1 MQKMVMIEAPFI
13 EELSGMALVKILDM
27 KEQAMNMIKLK
38 FLRNK
43 AVLKITNKTHETV
56 TFGWTQMIGVVDLRS
71 LGFYKIKQGVLQE
84 HLDKHYHF
92 ESADDICNQYN
103 RFVNLIRKEEENSK
117 GKYPW
122 LEYTDK
128 RKYMTD
134 REILNKYIKLDNS
147 CLTKVEKTQ
156 VRYLLYKYKDVFSLR
171 DEIGLCPNIKIEIDV
186 TDKSLFFIRP
196 FHANEEDK
204 IILDKEMK
212 QLSYLG
218 ILKEGFSAYSSP
230 VMLISRKMTKD
241 KRVVTDFR
249 HLNMH
254 IAKNS
259 LAYPLLKYT
268 FSMLGSS
275 KCEVMSV
282 LDLKMLSIP
291 YD

>member
-1 MQKMVMIEAPFI
+1 MQKMVVIEAPFV
-13 EELSGMALVKILDM
+13 EELSGMAIVKILDM

-43 AVLKITNKTHETV
+43 AVLKITNKTQETV
-56 TFGWTQMIGVVDLRS
+56 TFGWTEMIGVVDLRS
-71 LGFYKIKQGVLQE
+71 LGFYKIKQEVLQE
-84 HLDKHYHF
+84 HLGKHYHF

-103 RFVNLIRKEEENSK
+103 SFVNLMRKEEENSK

-122 LEYTDK
+122 LEDTDE

-134 REILNKYIKLDNS
+134 REILDKYVNLDNS

-156 VRYLLYKYKDVFSLR
+156 VRDLLYRYKDAFSLR
-171 DEIGLCPNIKIEIDV
+171 DKIGLCPNIKIEIDI

-204 IILDKEMK
+204 LILDKEMK
-212 QLSYLG
+212 QLCYLG

-241 KRVVTDFR
+241 KRVVMDFR

-254 IAKNS
+254 IAKNN
-259 LAYPLLKYT
+259 LALPT
-268 FSMLGSS
+268 FERYLFNGR
-275 KCEVMSV
+275 KF
-282 LDLKMLSIP
+282 
-291 YD
+291 